1 MPPFTDQQRLLITTL
16 ADCDLRLSKT
26 AQVLGWHR
34 NTLGIRMDKILR
46 QTGLD
51 PRRFRDLCQ
60 LMERMVDDGK

>member
-1 MPPFTDQQRLLITTL
+1 MPVLTSQQRLLITTL

-34 NTLGIRMDKILR
+34 NTLSNRMDTILR

-60 LMERMVDDGK
+60 LYRLMEEQS

>member
-1 MPPFTDQQRLLITTL
+1 MLTLTSRQRLLIATL

-26 AQVLGWHR
+26 AQVLGWNR
-34 NTLGIRMDKILR
+34 NTLNNRMDKILR

-60 LMERMVDDGK
+60 LYRLMEEQS